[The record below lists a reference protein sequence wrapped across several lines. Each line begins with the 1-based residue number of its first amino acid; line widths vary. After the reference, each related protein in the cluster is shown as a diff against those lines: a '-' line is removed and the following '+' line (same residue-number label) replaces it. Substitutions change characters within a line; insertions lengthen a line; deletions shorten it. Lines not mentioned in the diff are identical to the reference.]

1 MSALDVEESRRLL
14 RDQLLTASPLPAAPF
29 QAWENRPFETPPV
42 AAGNEWFR
50 ESLVVLSEVLE
61 AFEMT
66 TVLGIVTY
74 DVFAPK
80 GEGTETIGAITE
92 AIKTVM
98 KPGQNL
104 VNVSA
109 TCKIHIFRSERGA
122 GRTDTFGAA
131 WYTVPVTVFW
141 RAHVITPHTP

>member
-1 MSALDVEESRRLL
+1 MSALDIEETRRLL
-14 RDQLLTASPLPAAPF
+14 RNQLLTASPLPAAPF
-29 QAWENRPFETPPV
+29 QAWQNRPFETPSP

-50 ESLVVLSEVLE
+50 ETLSVVSEILE

-66 TVLGIVTY
+66 RVLGIVTY
-74 DVFAPK
+74 DFFAPK
-80 GEGTETIGAITE
+80 GDGTETIGAITK
-92 AIKTVM
+92 AVKTVM

-104 VNVSA
+104 TDISA
-109 TCKIHIFRSERGA
+109 ECPIHIVRSTRGA
-122 GRTDTFGAA
+122 GRPDTEDPA